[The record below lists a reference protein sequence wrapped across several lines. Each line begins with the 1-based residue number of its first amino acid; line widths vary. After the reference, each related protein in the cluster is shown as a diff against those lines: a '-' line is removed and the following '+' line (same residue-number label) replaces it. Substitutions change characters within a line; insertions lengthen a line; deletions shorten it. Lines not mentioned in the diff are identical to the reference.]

1 MRTYSPDSPEAAA
14 RIIALLLV
22 ADGHVCRS
30 EIEVLNHLGIE
41 RELGLQPGSFGRQVQ
56 VLCEDLLL
64 GASTGGGL
72 TGGIDAPTLAAL
84 MAEIKSPELQRKVLA
99 LAGAAAEADEHLA
112 EAELIVLSAARQ
124 HWGLTAA

>member
-14 RIIALLLV
+14 RIIA
-22 ADGHVCRS
+22 
-30 EIEVLNHLGIE
+30 
-41 RELGLQPGSFGRQVQ
+41 
-56 VLCEDLLL
+56 LLL